1 MACACNARTNHFSFY
16 FLFTVVKRLFD
27 SLNREQIFYLLS
39 VYLCESVKCG
49 VKGVVVAG
57 VEMVKH
63 FIEALTNL
71 TKSKRC
77 PKTLDTQGF
86 LSILHFH
93 RFFRFL
99 PFFGA
104 KTFDVDSIAQKYE
117 KSNSSFRPTKHIG
130 KMLNKVTNKFF
141 NSFLFYGIISSIN
154 KNLPHISFFR
164 KSRYYGI

>member
-1 MACACNARTNHFSFY
+1 MTPSAFFCSGGSWCP
-16 FLFTVVKRLFD
+16 RLFFIKCRVD
-27 SLNREQIFYLLS
+27 CVKVFRIQMVLNISKRF
-39 VYLCESVKCG
+39 
-49 VKGVVVAG
+49 
-57 VEMVKH
+57 
-63 FIEALTNL
+63 TNL

-154 KNLPHISFFR
+154 KNLNGSNGNA
-164 KSRYYGI
+164 KYCKY

>member
-1 MACACNARTNHFSFY
+1 MIMLSFRSNLRNDSI
-16 FLFTVVKRLFD
+16 FLQL
-27 SLNREQIFYLLS
+27 
-39 VYLCESVKCG
+39 
-49 VKGVVVAG
+49 
-57 VEMVKH
+57 
-63 FIEALTNL
+63 FIECRVHIIHILLVQLFPQKLHGFTNL

-93 RFFRFL
+93 RFFRFF